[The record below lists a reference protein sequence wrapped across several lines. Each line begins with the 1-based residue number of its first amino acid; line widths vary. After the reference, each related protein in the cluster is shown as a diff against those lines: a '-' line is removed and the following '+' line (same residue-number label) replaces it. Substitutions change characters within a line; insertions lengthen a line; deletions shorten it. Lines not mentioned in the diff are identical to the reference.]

1 MAPATT
7 LGTYRCSNCAN
18 QIEVVRTALPLCP
31 NCGNAEWETVIG
43 GDRRDDRFAETVGGG
58 GASAGPRTS

>member
-7 LGTYRCSNCAN
+7 MGTYRCSNCAN

-31 NCGNAEWETVIG
+31 NCTLAESFRQRFP
-43 GDRRDDRFAETVGGG
+43 DRVTDKA
-58 GASAGPRTS
+58 PRPGVSLPPQ